1 MSEGS
6 GEDAFIARLFRPIA
20 RHPGAR
26 GLLDDA
32 ALLRPPP
39 DSELVLTKDA
49 LVAGVHFFA
58 DDPPASIA
66 RKLLRV
72 NVSDLAAK
80 GAVPVGALIALAVPR
95 DLPTHWMEAFA
106 QALGEDCGLYG
117 CPLLGG
123 DTVRTPGPVT
133 LSLTAIGAVPAGR
146 FVARTG
152 ARPNEAII
160 VTGTIGDAALG
171 LALRLAP
178 DRPGFAH
185 LSPVQR
191 GFLLD
196 RYLHPQP
203 RLSAAMAL
211 RAHASAAMDVSD
223 GLAGDVAKMLRV
235 SGCGG
240 LLRLQ
245 DVPLSDA
252 ARAALAAEPSLWE
265 TILAGGDDYEIAA
278 CVPFARAGDFIADLG
293 AVGVAA
299 RVVGETFESAGFQIL
314 DPEGMP
320 VRLSRLSY
328 SHM

>member
-1 MSEGS
+1 MSDGS

-20 RHPGAR
+20 RHPAAR

-49 LVAGVHFFA
+49 LVAGVHFFP

-80 GAVPVGALIALAVPR
+80 GAQPVGALIALAVARNTAPEWLE
-95 DLPTHWMEAFA
+95 DFA
-106 QALGEDCGLYG
+106 IGLGADCDLYG

-123 DTVRTPGPVT
+123 DTVHTPGPVT
-133 LSLTAIGAVPAGR
+133 LSLTAIGSVPTGR
-146 FVARTG
+146 FVPRTG

-160 VTGTIGDAALG
+160 VTGTIGDSALG
-171 LALRLAP
+171 LALRLTP
-178 DRPGFAH
+178 DRPGFAA
-185 LSPVQR
+185 LTPVQR
-191 GFLLD
+191 AFLRD

-203 RLSAAMAL
+203 RLAAAGIL
-211 RAHASAAMDVSD
+211 RNRASAAMDLSD

-240 LLRLQ
+240 LLRR
-245 DVPLSDA
+245 DAVPLSDA
-252 ARAALAAEPSLWE
+252 ARTVLAAEPALWE
-265 TILAGGDDYEIAA
+265 AILAGGDDYEIAA
-278 CVPFARAGDFIADLG
+278 CVPFRRAEGFISELG
-293 AVGVAA
+293 AAGIAA
-299 RVVGETFESAGFQIL
+299 RIVGETFESAGFEIL
-314 DPEGMP
+314 DGEGMP
-320 VRLSRLSY
+320 VRLARLNY
-328 SHM
+328 SHI

>member
-20 RHPGAR
+20 RHPAAR

-39 DSELVLTKDA
+39 HSELVLTKDA
-49 LVAGVHFFA
+49 LVAGVHFFP

-80 GAVPVGALIALAVPR
+80 GAEPLGALIALAISRETAPEW
-95 DLPTHWMEAFA
+95 LEAFA
-106 QALGEDCGLYG
+106 TALGEDCVLYG

-133 LSLTAIGAVPAGR
+133 LSLTAIGAVPQGQ

-152 ARPNEAII
+152 ARPNEALI
-160 VTGTIGDAALG
+160 VTGTIGDSALG
-171 LALRLAP
+171 LALRLTP
-178 DRPGFAH
+178 ERPGFAA

-191 GFLLD
+191 DFLLD

-203 RLSAAMAL
+203 RLLAAAAL
-211 RAHASAAMDVSD
+211 RNKASGAMDISD

-240 LLRLQ
+240 LIRLE
-245 DVPLSDA
+245 DVPLSDP
-252 ARAALAAEPSLWE
+252 ARAVLAAEPGLLE

-278 CVPFARAGDFIADLG
+278 SVPIEAAEDFIGELG
-293 AVGVAA
+293 AVGIAA
-299 RVVGETFESAGFQIL
+299 RVVGETFESPGFEIL
-314 DPEGMP
+314 DADGGP
-320 VRLSRLSY
+320 VTLSRTSY
-328 SHM
+328 SHI

>member
-20 RHPGAR
+20 RHPAAR

-80 GAVPVGALIALAVPR
+80 GARPIGALIALAVSR
-95 DLPTHWMEAFA
+95 ETTSDWLEAFA
-106 QALGEDCGLYG
+106 LGLGEDCDLYG

-133 LSLTAIGAVPAGR
+133 LSLTAIGAVPTGR
-146 FVARTG
+146 FVPRTG
-152 ARPNEAII
+152 ARPNEALL
-160 VTGTIGDAALG
+160 VTGTIGDSALG
-171 LALRLAP
+171 LALRLTP
-178 DRPGFAH
+178 ERPGFSA

-191 GFLLD
+191 SFLLD

-203 RLSAAMAL
+203 RLAAAGVL
-211 RAHASAAMDVSD
+211 RSRASAAMDISD
-223 GLAGDVAKMLRV
+223 GLAGDLAKMLRV

-240 LLRLQ
+240 LLRVQ

-252 ARAALAAEPSLWE
+252 ARAALAAEPALLE

-278 CVPFARAGDFIADLG
+278 CVPFDAAEDFVADLG
-293 AVGVAA
+293 AAGIAA
-299 RVVGETFESAGFQIL
+299 RVIGETFETHGFAIL
-314 DPEGMP
+314 DADGAP
-320 VRLSRLSY
+320 VALSRLNY
-328 SHM
+328 SHI

>member
-20 RHPGAR
+20 RHPAAR

-80 GAVPVGALIALAVPR
+80 GAAPLGALIALAIPR
-95 DLPTHWMEAFA
+95 ETPSDWLEAFA
-106 QALGEDCGLYG
+106 RALGEDCAHFG

-133 LSLTAIGAVPAGR
+133 LSLTAIGAVPTGR

-152 ARPNEAII
+152 ARPNEALV
-160 VTGTIGDAALG
+160 VTGTIGDSALG
-171 LALRLAP
+171 LALRLTP
-178 DRPGFAH
+178 HRPGLVA
-185 LSPVQR
+185 LTPVQR
-191 GFLLD
+191 DFLRD

-203 RLSAAMAL
+203 RLAAAVLL
-211 RAHASAAMDVSD
+211 RGAASAAMDISD

-240 LLRLQ
+240 LLRRD

-252 ARAALAAEPSLWE
+252 ARTALAAEPALWE

-278 CVPFARAGDFIADLG
+278 SVPFARVDRLIGELG
-293 AVGVAA
+293 AEGIAA
-299 RVVGETFESAGFQIL
+299 RVVGETFESAAFEIL
-314 DPEGMP
+314 DADGLP
-320 VRLSRLSY
+320 VHLSRLNY
-328 SHM
+328 SHL